1 MFHQVWDYRVIIDLF
16 LGGIGIG
23 TFLFGSFLFFL
34 GKGNYSRLV
43 KISFTI
49 SPILV
54 LLGIVSLLTEMGQ
67 PIRAMFTAPF
77 MIHTTSV
84 VSWGTLLQGFFLI
97 VALYIAWMALKEKLD
112 KAPKLILIIATISAV
127 IIGFYHGLLLSGTG
141 RVGWEGI
148 VPIVFFVSSL
158 TSGALAAIA
167 ISYLFPSKDEN
178 SDKPLD
184 ITLFIGSLIAF
195 QFIAAFFWRYA
206 LVVGN
211 GEQQAIHQYIS
222 NNYQMIWL
230 VVIHI
235 LGIYL
240 PGIIILW
247 NTFKG
252 IKYPTKGVAIISF
265 VALTVGVFAL
275 KAMIIIVGQLN
286 I

>member
-43 KISFTI
+43 KISFI
-49 SPILV
+49 MSPILV
-54 LLGIVSLLTEMGQ
+54 VLGIVSLLTEMGQ
-67 PIRAMFTAPF
+67 PVRAMISAPF

-84 VSWGTLLQGFFLI
+84 VSWGTLLQAFFLI
-97 VALYIAWMALKEKLD
+97 VSLYIAWMALKEKLD
-112 KAPKLILIIATISAV
+112 KTPKAVIVIATAAAV
-127 IIGFYHGLLLSGTG
+127 IIGFYHGLLLTGTG

-148 VPIVFFVSSL
+148 VPVIIFVSSL
-158 TSGALAAIA
+158 TSGALTAIA
-167 ISYLFPSKDEN
+167 INYLFCSKEDN
-178 SDKPLD
+178 TDKPLD
-184 ITLFIGSLIAF
+184 ITLFLGSLIAF
-195 QFIAAFFWRYA
+195 QFISTFFWRYA

-211 GEQQAIHQYIS
+211 GEQQALHQYIS
-222 NNYQMIWL
+222 DNYQMIWL

-235 LGIYL
+235 LGIFL

-252 IKYPTKGVAIISF
+252 IKYPTKGVTIISF
-265 VALTVGVFAL
+265 VTLTVGVFAL
-275 KAMIIIVGQLN
+275 KALIVIIGQLN